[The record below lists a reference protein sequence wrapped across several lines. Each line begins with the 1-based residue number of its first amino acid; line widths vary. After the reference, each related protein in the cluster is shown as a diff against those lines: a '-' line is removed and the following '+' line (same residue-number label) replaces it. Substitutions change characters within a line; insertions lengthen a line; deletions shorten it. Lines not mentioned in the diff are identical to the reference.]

1 MNIKTLL
8 SENELPRSYY
18 NIISDL
24 PTSIPPVLHPG
35 TKKPVG
41 PEDLSPLFPLE
52 LIKQEV
58 SNSRFIEIPDEVIDI
73 YKLYRPSPL
82 YRARAL
88 EKLLDTPAKIY
99 YKYEGVS
106 PTGSHKPNTAIPQ
119 AYYNKEEGIKKITT
133 ETGAGQWGSSLAFAC
148 SKFDIDLE
156 VFMVKVSYK
165 QKPYRKAMMEAF
177 GAKCIASP
185 SNQTNVGK
193 KILSENPDS
202 TGSLGIAISEAVER
216 CVMSSNVKYALGS
229 VLNHVLMHQT
239 IIGLEAQKQL
249 EKLDAKPDIIVGCTG
264 GGSNFSGIALP
275 FLGDSIIN
283 NDKLTLKAIEPSACP
298 SLTKGKYA
306 YDFGDTGQMTPLTK
320 MHTLGSQF
328 VPSGFHAGG
337 LRYHGMAPLVSHLVN
352 EGFIIPEA
360 YNQTDIFKAGLLFAR
375 AEGIIPAPEANHAVK
390 GAIESALDCKLK
402 GEKKTI
408 LFNLCGHGYFDMQ
421 AYIDYFDNKL
431 FDHEYSDN
439 EIAMALSGL
448 PAV

>member
-8 SENELPRSYY
+8 TENELPKNYY
-18 NIISDL
+18 NIIADL
-24 PTSIPPVLHPG
+24 QTPIPPVLNPE

-119 AYYNKEEGIKKITT
+119 AFYNKEEGIKRITT

-156 VFMVKVSYK
+156 IFMVKVSYE

-193 KILSENPDS
+193 KILSENPES

-275 FLGDSIIN
+275 FLGYSIIN
-283 NDKLTLKAIEPSACP
+283 NDKLILKAIEPSACP

-390 GAIESALDCKLK
+390 GAIESALDCKLR